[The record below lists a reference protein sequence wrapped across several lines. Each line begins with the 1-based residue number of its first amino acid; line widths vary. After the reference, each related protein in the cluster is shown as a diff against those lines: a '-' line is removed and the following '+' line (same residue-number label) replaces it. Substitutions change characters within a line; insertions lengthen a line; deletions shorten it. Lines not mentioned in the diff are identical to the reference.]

1 MRLLIAAIGK
11 MRGRAEA
18 TLVDDYLDRARGF
31 GRRIGFSDVALK
43 EFEAPRALT
52 GPALKKREGELLLAA
67 APDGAKFFVL
77 DEAGENISSE
87 KLAALLERMRD
98 DGAPEAAFFIGG
110 ADGHDAPLRD
120 QADHLISFG
129 KATWPHMLVRAMLAE
144 QLYRSMTILSGHPYH
159 RS

>member
-18 TLVDDYLDRARGF
+18 SLVEDYLDRARGF
-31 GRRIGFSDVALK
+31 GRRIGFSDVALQ
-43 EFEAPRALT
+43 EFEAPRALS
-52 GPALKKREGELLLAA
+52 GPALKKREAELLLAA
-67 APDGAKFFVL
+67 APEGGRAFVL
-77 DEAGENISSE
+77 DERGENISSE
-87 KLAALLERMRD
+87 NLAALLGRLRD
-98 DGAPEAAFFIGG
+98 DGAPAAAFFIGG
-110 ADGHDAPLRD
+110 ADGHDKALRD
-120 QADHLISFG
+120 KADHLISFG